1 MRRIQSGAIH
11 SMMETT
17 IEEDLH
23 YLTWVIEDLS
33 EDQID
38 EIMTKAEQL
47 KISARYYVEEF
58 TTL

>member
-1 MRRIQSGAIH
+1 MRRIQSGAIY

-38 EIMTKAEQL
+38 EIMTKAEEL

>member
-1 MRRIQSGAIH
+1 
-11 SMMETT
+11 MMETT

-38 EIMTKAEQL
+38 EIMTKAGEL